1 MTSKVIEQVSFH
13 TLLGDID
20 DKWMTLREKFQ
31 DSPQLAGQVNLR
43 TPMEIANERK
53 AKEPVSWWHKRRY
66 DKIQIQM
73 LPADLEIL
81 LLRKF
86 L

>member
-53 AKEPVSWWHKRRY
+53 AKEFIPHIGK
-66 DKIQIQM
+66 
-73 LPADLEIL
+73 
-81 LLRKF
+81 
-86 L
+86 